1 MCFLPSLLLLQ
12 LYTSSFA
19 PSLSPCPETSHY
31 AMYFSIVCELL
42 FFPFTFHYCFW
53 FQCGRIMCFQC
64 ITRIPHPNVRANSSF
79 FLFVCPTV
87 SRATIFHFLFQQQT
101 KGIESIS
108 VTIHFQ
114 CKSSIRI
121 SAHAFDASKTKK
133 ENLQKKFVQ
142 CCFSIAS
149 AQF

>member
-1 MCFLPSLLLLQ
+1 MCFLCLLCCCSALSLARD
-12 LYTSSFA
+12 F
-19 PSLSPCPETSHY
+19 SLCHVFFNRMRVP
-31 AMYFSIVCELL
+31 

-64 ITRIPHPNVRANSSF
+64 ITRISHPSEQANSSF
-79 FLFVCPTV
+79 FCSLCPTG

-101 KGIESIS
+101 KGIESIFT
-108 VTIHFQ
+108 TIHFQ

-121 SAHAFDASKTKK
+121 SAHAFDASETKK

-142 CCFSIAS
+142 RC
-149 AQF
+149 